1 MSAAGT
7 FIPPLFVFPRKRMV
21 DSLMNGALACSVG
34 TVNTRGSGYID
45 NNLFL
50 RWMHLF
56 VDTVGCKKTTPHLL
70 LLDGHES
77 HKTLDVIL
85 YARENG
91 VVILTFPPHCTHRLQ
106 PLDRTF
112 FRSLKAAYSRAV
124 DNWMICNKH
133 RPVTQFDVIPLFN
146 EAYKTSATI
155 ASATNGFRAAGLW
168 PFNDAKFD
176 EELLATAPIQPTIQ
190 PAPGAGVAGVHVA
203 PDIDR
208 EDEDAILPAPMDVV
222 ADVHVAPYTD
232 REAAMRVLKAC
243 SPTSIVSAPGKTR
256 TRVRVTNAVVTSSP
270 YKNMMEDR
278 IVAKATTSAIVRP
291 PEKKSAKPVRTLPS
305 RKLKKK
311 KTSKKERCGVKR
323 PCEDSSEDDE
333 WPCLVCGEPFRSSR
347 SGESWIQCQICHHWS
362 HHDCTEGGKFYV
374 CHNCASDSD

>member
-1 MSAAGT
+1 M
-7 FIPPLFVFPRKRMV
+7 
-21 DSLMNGALACSVG
+21 MNGAPASSVG

-50 RWMHLF
+50 RRMHLF

-85 YARENG
+85 YAREIG

-106 PLDRTF
+106 PRDRTF

-124 DNWMICNKH
+124 DNWMICNK
-133 RPVTQFDVIPLFN
+133 QFDVIPLFN

-168 PFNDAKFD
+168 PFDDAKFD
-176 EELLATAPIQPTIQ
+176 EELFATVPIQPTIQ

-208 EDEDAILPAPMDVV
+208 EDEDAILPAPIDIV
-222 ADVHVAPYTD
+222 ADVQVAPYTD
-232 REAAMRVLKAC
+232 REATMRVLKAC

-256 TRVRVTNAVVTSSP
+256 TRVCVTSAVVTSSP
-270 YKNMMEDR
+270 YKNIMEVM
-278 IVAKATTSAIVRP
+278 IVAKATTSIIVRP
-291 PEKKSAKPVRTLPS
+291 PEKKSAKPVRTSPS
-305 RKLKKK
+305 RQLKKK

-323 PCEDSSEDDE
+323 PYEDSSEDDDE
-333 WPCLVCGEPFRSSR
+333 WLCLVCGEPFRSSR
-347 SGESWIQCQICHHWS
+347 SGESWIQCHICHHWS
-362 HHDCTEGGKFYV
+362 QHDCTEGGRFYV